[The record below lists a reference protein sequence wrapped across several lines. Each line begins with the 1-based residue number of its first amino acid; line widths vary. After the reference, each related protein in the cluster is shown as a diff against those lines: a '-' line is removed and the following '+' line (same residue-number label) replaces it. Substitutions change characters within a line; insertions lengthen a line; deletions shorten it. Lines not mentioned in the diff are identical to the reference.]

1 MMIQPSRG
9 EIWLINLDP
18 TKGHEQAGTRPG
30 LVVSTDYFNSGPAD
44 LVVIVPLTTTQTG
57 IPLHIEVNPPEGRL
71 KRKSFIKCENVRSVS
86 KDRFIE
92 KWGSVS
98 RDTMLKVE
106 ERLRLLL
113 EL

>member
-1 MMIQPSRG
+1 MITQPSRG

-57 IPLHIEVNPPEGRL
+57 IPLHIEVNPPEGGL
-71 KRKSFIKCENVRSVS
+71 KKRSFIKCDSIRSVT
-86 KDRFIE
+86 KECLIE
-92 KWGSVS
+92 RWGIVS
-98 RDTMLKVE
+98 DETMLKVE
-106 ERLRLLL
+106 KCLRILL